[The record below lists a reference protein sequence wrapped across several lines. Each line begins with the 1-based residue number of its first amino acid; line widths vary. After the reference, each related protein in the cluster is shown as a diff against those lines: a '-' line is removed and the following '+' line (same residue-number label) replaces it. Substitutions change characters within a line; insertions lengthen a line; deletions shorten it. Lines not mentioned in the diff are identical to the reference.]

1 MNNIFTNSEYI
12 NQLKEEIEEGLILAG
27 LPQEEIDKNL
37 EALDLFI
44 LGRVSENVS
53 EDLTDDQKSELK
65 KLVDNGKANKEEL
78 VATLGISEEQMVEL
92 YIRELEDYLAEL
104 TKNVPN
110 LKKEQSTTGQPVVG
124 A

>member
-1 MNNIFTNSEYI
+1 MNNVFTNSEYI
-12 NQLKEEIEEGLILAG
+12 IQLKEEVEENLILAG

-37 EALDLFI
+37 GALDLFI
-44 LGRVSENVS
+44 LGRVSESVS

-110 LKKEQSTTGQPVVG
+110 LKREQSIIGQPAAG